1 MSRETQEEFVYLFID
16 NGLLQDV
23 AVRCTE
29 AQKNRCTEWLAPIYE
44 DRALEV
50 SPLLVDIEA
59 AYSAGAL
66 DQVMSYLNARTP
78 ALHVSIIEAKLN
90 LEEMAQHLRRFIF
103 VLDSEGKQ
111 FTLRYADCA
120 VLVPLLSVLNAAQWK
135 TITEPIV
142 RWSAHDRAGRVVD
155 LPLANSDE
163 DVATPLRLD
172 QRQFAAL
179 HEASEPD
186 HFIQKVQMMLHGAA
200 LPGDPAE
207 RYAWAL
213 DARQLWNSVNNSS
226 SLFLLF
232 LTEASLLTRGKVLNR
247 PEIKKLLLMNVASEF
262 RYELQKLS
270 S

>member
-1 MSRETQEEFVYLFID
+1 MSRETQEEFVYMFID
-16 NGLLQDV
+16 NGLLQDI
-23 AVRCTE
+23 AAGCTE
-29 AQKNRCTEWLAPIYE
+29 DQKNRCTGWLEPIYK

-78 ALHVSIIEAKLN
+78 ALHVSIIEASLD

-103 VLDSEGKQ
+103 ILDSEGKQ

-120 VLVPLLSVLNAAQWK
+120 VLVPLSSVLNAAQWK

-142 RWSAHDRAGRVVD
+142 RWRAHDRAGRVIN
-155 LPLANSDE
+155 LPSANTDE
-163 DVATPLRLD
+163 YVATPLRLD

-179 HEASEPD
+179 YEASEPD

-213 DARQLWNSVNNSS
+213 AARQLWQFLNNSS

-247 PEIKKLLLMNVASEF
+247 PEIKKLLSMNIASEF
-262 RYELQKLS
+262 RHELQKLID
-270 S
+270 